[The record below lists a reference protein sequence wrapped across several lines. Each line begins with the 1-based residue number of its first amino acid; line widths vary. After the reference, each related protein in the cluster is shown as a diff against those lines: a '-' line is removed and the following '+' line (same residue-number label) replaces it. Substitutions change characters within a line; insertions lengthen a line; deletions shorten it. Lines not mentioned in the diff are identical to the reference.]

1 MLSRYLTVKET
12 GQHEIEIKKS
22 RFICTL
28 ARVESE
34 DEAKQIIQEIKKEH
48 WKASHNCSAFVIGER
63 NEIQRSSD
71 DGEPAGTAGIPMLET
86 LKKRQLINTLAVV
99 TRYFGGTELGKGGL
113 IRAYGGVVAEAL
125 DVIGVVEGRLQ
136 QEVNVRIDYPNHGK
150 LENFMAQSPY
160 DVKQTDFSEVVE
172 VTCMVDEDA
181 VPTFEAEITD
191 LLNGQGIITLGETS
205 YFEKDYHKEPPT

>member
-1 MLSRYLTVKET
+1 MLTRYLTVKET

-28 ARVESE
+28 ARVEKEE
-34 DEAKQIIQEIKKEH
+34 DAKRLIQEIKKEH

-71 DGEPAGTAGIPMLET
+71 DGEPAGTAGLPMLER

-136 QEVNVRIDYPNHGK
+136 QEIIVKIDYNNHGK
-150 LENFMAQSPY
+150 LENFIEQSPY
-160 DVKQTDFSEVVE
+160 GIKQTEFTDK
-172 VTCMVDEDA
+172 VTVIYMVDDEA
-181 VPTFEAEITD
+181 VEQFENEITNI
-191 LLNGQGIITLGETS
+191 LKGQCTITQGKKA
-205 YFEKDYHKEPPT
+205 YFETDVTG

>member
-1 MLSRYLTVKET
+1 MLSRYLTIKET

-28 ARVESE
+28 ARVANEE
-34 DEAKQIIQEIKKEH
+34 EAKQLIQGIKKEH

-71 DGEPAGTAGIPMLET
+71 DGEPAGTAGIPMLEI

-125 DVIGVVEGRLQ
+125 DVVGVVEGRLQ
-136 QEVNVRIDYPNHGK
+136 QELMVKIDYSNHSK
-150 LENFMAQSPY
+150 LENFIEQSTY
-160 DVKQTDFSEVVE
+160 AIKQTEFSDVVN
-172 VTCMVDEDA
+172 VTCMVDEEA
-181 VPTFEAEITD
+181 VETFQQELTNA
-191 LLNGQGIITLGETS
+191 LNGQCTITLGETT
-205 YFEKDYHKEPPT
+205 YFETDYQKEV